1 MSSAQL
7 SPRASRVLLSVTEV
21 AAPKDPKEAP
31 AHPRPP
37 ARRRAS
43 GYWPGLDGMRALAV
57 AAVVAYHLDPGL
69 LPAGFFGVDIFFVIS
84 GYLITS
90 LLAGEWAK
98 RGGVDLKAFWL
109 RRVKRLYPAV
119 VALLV
124 VVVVIG
130 ATLVPDA
137 LASARWTIA
146 AALVYL
152 TNWWFIFHHVPYF
165 QAVGRPPILVHFWS
179 LAIEEQYYLLWPPV
193 LAILLLRWR
202 RPGKVA
208 LLALAGAAAST
219 LAMAL
224 LYHPGAS
231 INRVYYGSDTHCQG
245 LLLGSALGLL
255 VPPSRMR
262 DGLKAGARWV
272 LDGVGTAAVAGLIAL
287 MVVLNQ
293 ATTITWRGGFGVVVL
308 LAGAAVVVAAHP
320 ASRLSKALSW
330 APLRWLGTRSYSVY
344 LWHWPILDLTRPHQD
359 LPFAGAPLVV
369 LRLVLI
375 AVASEASYRLVEQP
389 WRSGRAQAA
398 LRSVLARRPAHRRL
412 GALSASGA
420 LATLVALVVTAPS
433 PSSSLPFHTTA
444 TPAAAR
450 AVTPLR
456 RSRPVS
462 SPPQGGQLGRGG
474 VAGSST
480 SSSEPSLRVHQ
491 QGPGSL
497 VGAAGR
503 RPVSAA
509 GLGGRPRHAK
519 APRTTP
525 ATGAS
530 PPTTGPPGL
539 LHAPPGRPVLAI
551 GDSVML
557 AASQDLQEAFGSSI
571 TVDAKVGRQVSEGL
585 ARLAAY
591 RAAGRLRGLRAVVV
605 DLGSNGPFIPQQL
618 HQLESITRGVP
629 EVVLVNVR
637 VPRAWQ
643 SITNQT
649 IASGVATDPRLR
661 LADWYQAS
669 ASPSLLWPDQIH
681 PDPAGQVVYSNLV
694 VRAVGQ
700 GP

>member
-7 SPRASRVLLSVTEV
+7 SPRASRVLLAVTEV
-21 AAPKDPKEAP
+21 SAPKEPSATP
-31 AHPRPP
+31 SRAP

-90 LLAGEWAK
+90 LLAAEWAR
-98 RGGVDLKAFWL
+98 RGRVDLKAFWL

-130 ATLVPDA
+130 AALVPDA
-137 LASARWTIA
+137 LSSARWTIA

-165 QAVGRPPILVHFWS
+165 QAVGRPPLLVHFWS

-193 LAILLLRWR
+193 LAFLLLRWR
-202 RPGKVA
+202 RPGRVA
-208 LLALAGAAAST
+208 VLAVVGALAST

-231 INRVYYGSDTHCQG
+231 INRVYFGSDTHCQG

-262 DGLKAGARWV
+262 KGLKPLARWV
-272 LDGVGTAAVAGLIAL
+272 LDGVGIAALIGLIAL

-293 ATTITWRGGFGVVVL
+293 AMTVTWRGGFGLVVL

-320 ASRLSKALSW
+320 ASRLAKALSW

-344 LWHWPILDLTRPHQD
+344 LWHWPILDLTRPYQD
-359 LPFAGAPLVV
+359 LPFSGAPLLL
-369 LRLVLI
+369 LRLTLI
-375 AVASEASYRLVEQP
+375 AVASELSYRLVEQP
-389 WRSGRAQAA
+389 WRTGRAQAA
-398 LRSVLARRPAHRRL
+398 VRSLLARRPMHRRL

-420 LATLVALVVTAPS
+420 LATLVALVVTAPTTS
-433 PSSSLPFHTTA
+433 PSLFPFHATA
-444 TPAAAR
+444 TRAATR
-450 AVTPLR
+450 AIAPLH
-456 RSRPVS
+456 RPGLTSSAPQHGRMGRAGVS
-462 SPPQGGQLGRGG
+462 
-474 VAGSST
+474 GSST
-480 SSSEPSLRVHQ
+480 SSSEPLLRTHP
-491 QGPGSL
+491 QGPDSL
-497 VGAAGR
+497 EAGAGR
-503 RPVSAA
+503 RPVAA
-509 GLGGRPRHAK
+509 PGLSQRSRHAGANK
-519 APRTTP
+519 APAT
-525 ATGAS
+525 TGAS
-530 PPTTGPPGL
+530 PPTAGPPGL
-539 LHAPPGRPVLAI
+539 LHAPPGRPVLAV

-557 AASQDLQEAFGSSI
+557 AASQDLQDAFGPSI
-571 TVDAKVGRQVSEGL
+571 TVDAEVGRQVSQGL
-585 ARLAAY
+585 VRLAAY
-591 RAAGRLRGLRAVVV
+591 RAAGRLRDLRAVVV

-618 HQLESITRGVP
+618 HQLESITKGVP

-637 VPRAWQ
+637 VPREWQ

-649 IASGVATDPRLR
+649 IASGVATDRSLR

-669 ASPSLLWPDQIH
+669 ASPSLLWPDEIH
-681 PDPAGQVVYSNLV
+681 PNPAGQVVYSNLV
-694 VRAVGQ
+694 VRAVDQ